1 MPSTKEWNSGILSQI
16 LEHHRKSSENS
27 KTCIDKS
34 VSWFQSKALHFCTS
48 SHVEAH
54 GLTWHW
60 HHIWCMKHPRVAVHL
75 RREPFPSLDFVGFGA
90 WQECYISMSLHP
102 TGKCRKWTSTQSSCS
117 PSIGNLGFWRGL
129 WEDLKTWNKAAL
141 VIACFILFC
150 CVSCCFTSLLQ
161 QREEDVSDASNSN
174 IFYKSCDVARTPVN
188 HQQLHRR
195 LKDLVVDSF
204 CFWLDRNAISVHT
217 ML

>member
-1 MPSTKEWNSGILSQI
+1 MKEWNSGILSQI
-16 LEHHRKSSENS
+16 LKHHSLRKL

-60 HHIWCMKHPRVAVHL
+60 HHIWRCMKHPKVAVHL
-75 RREPFPSLDFVGFGA
+75 RQEPFPSLDFVGFGA

-141 VIACFILFC
+141 VIACFRLFC
-150 CVSCCFTSLLQ
+150 CVSCCFTFLLQ
-161 QREEDVSDASNSN
+161 QREEDVSIWCFKFKHILQVLWRCKDACEPSAASSPPEGLSGWPP
-174 IFYKSCDVARTPVN
+174 KVVATWLRCD
-188 HQQLHRR
+188 LE
-195 LKDLVVDSF
+195 
-204 CFWLDRNAISVHT
+204 
-217 ML
+217 